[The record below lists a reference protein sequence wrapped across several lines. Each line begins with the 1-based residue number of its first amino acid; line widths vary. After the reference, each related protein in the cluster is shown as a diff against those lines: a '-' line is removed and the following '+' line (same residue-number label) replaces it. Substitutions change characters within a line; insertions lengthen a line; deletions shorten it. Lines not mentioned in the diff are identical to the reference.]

1 MEENEFA
8 IKICIENI
16 IKWIKYIVLNC
27 NNCNN
32 CIKIN
37 SI

>member
-16 IKWIKYIVLNC
+16 IKWIKYIVLNY
-27 NNCNN
+27 
-32 CIKIN
+32 IN